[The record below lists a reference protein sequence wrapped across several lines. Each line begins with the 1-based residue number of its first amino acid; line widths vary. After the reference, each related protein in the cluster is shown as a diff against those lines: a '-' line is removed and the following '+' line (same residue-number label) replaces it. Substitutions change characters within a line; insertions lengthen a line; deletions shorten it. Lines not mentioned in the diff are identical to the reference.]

1 MKMLEKQIKLANP
14 RGFCAGVDR
23 AIDIVNRALEIHG
36 APVYVKHEVVHNKF
50 VVEDL
55 KKRGAIFIEEINEI
69 PDGSLVIFSAHGV
82 SDKVEA
88 ETKERNLDFYDA
100 TCPLVTKVHMEV
112 VRHAR
117 ANRDII
123 LIGHEGHPEV
133 EGTMGRHIDK
143 KNSNIYLVQDNKEAL
158 SIKIIN
164 QDNLAIVTQTT
175 LSVDDTKS
183 IINILKNRFPKIKIP
198 KKDDIC
204 YATQNRQDAVKQLA
218 LESDYM
224 IVVGSI
230 NSSNSN
236 RLKELAE
243 KCGCKSVL
251 IDEFDDLDLSQLDGC
266 KNISITAGASAPEE
280 RVQEIAEENPEHA
293 AMLEEKMTATQERR
307 QERTQKRDQI
317 RAQIQSGELTREQAR
332 EQFSEMQSEAQQLK
346 TQLQEG
352 KEELRTQR
360 GEGMENRPEGAS
372 GMGEGQRRGVAE

>member
-1 MKMLEKQIKLANP
+1 MKATERLIKLANP

-55 KKRGAIFIEEINEI
+55 KRRGAIFIEEIDEI

-82 SDKVEA
+82 SNKVEV

-143 KNSNIYLVQDNKEAL
+143 ENSNIYLVQDDKEAL
-158 SIKIIN
+158 EIEVSKPK
-164 QDNLAIVTQTT
+164 NLAIVTQTT

-183 IINILKNRFPKIKIP
+183 IISLLKQRFPDIKIP
-198 KKDDIC
+198 KKMIFV
-204 YATQNRQDAVKQLA
+204 TQLKIDKMQ
-218 LESDYM
+218 
-224 IVVGSI
+224 
-230 NSSNSN
+230 SSN
-236 RLKELAE
+236 LL
-243 KCGCKSVL
+243 
-251 IDEFDDLDLSQLDGC
+251 LS
-266 KNISITAGASAPEE
+266 
-280 RVQEIAEENPEHA
+280 
-293 AMLEEKMTATQERR
+293 
-307 QERTQKRDQI
+307 
-317 RAQIQSGELTREQAR
+317 LT
-332 EQFSEMQSEAQQLK
+332 L
-346 TQLQEG
+346 
-352 KEELRTQR
+352 
-360 GEGMENRPEGAS
+360 
-372 GMGEGQRRGVAE
+372 